1 MSSPCHVWLVP
12 GSPLTCVQ
20 AALVA
25 VGAAQTQAPV
35 AGVPRLGEGR
45 GGVDG
50 VPPAPQH
57 VGGIQELGVGDGL
70 QTEKSAF
77 ENATV
82 KCRCLVVFN
91 SENLM
96 E

>member
-1 MSSPCHVWLVP
+1 MLSPCRAWLVP
-12 GSPLTCVQ
+12 CGRLTCVQ

-25 VGAAQTQAPV
+25 VGAAQTEAPV
-35 AGVPRLGEGR
+35 AGVARLGEGR

-70 QTEKSAF
+70 QTEKLAF
-77 ENATV
+77 EKATV
-82 KCRCLVVFN
+82 EFHLDVFN
-91 SENLM
+91 RGNLKK
-96 E
+96 